1 MPNAHE
7 TVDYKIRHLRNRT
20 LTVFLERVDETIV
33 DYAVV
38 AHDRFSGFMSA
49 MSSITT
55 SIRLDGVHQPL
66 VPNVDTFCDLVGAG

>member
-33 DYAVV
+33 VD
-38 AHDRFSGFMSA
+38 HDRFSGFMSA